1 VSTVR
6 RRRNL
11 ITDYVKLERN
21 ASLETL
27 GWANLVLLMSV
38 HLLVPILRIVIS
50 LSTEKTVNQDTA
62 T

>member
-1 VSTVR
+1 MSTVR

>member
-1 VSTVR
+1 VSSVR

-11 ITDYVKLERN
+11 ITDYVNLERN